1 MTKNQKLLKELY
13 GITPKDFKSLIPND
27 LVHLVSEMH
36 IVKRYVSPG
45 YIPEGLIKDNLYMHL
60 ERLIILATEI
70 YIPPMDGDTLTR
82 TLWVH
87 DVGEMGK
94 ANDVINVEKS
104 DKPNRRVNEKMSEEV
119 VAKGMLS
126 EEDYKLLLQFRQVS
140 DSFEKEVPVNVSKEF
155 VVAKVLDFI
164 ENPIDFFY
172 WYTKWIRKGNVY
184 DGITPPKVL
193 FTYTLLQTK
202 KVWSS
207 INGSDSISEEIKV
220 YCLSLLCLQ
229 IDGILRLW
237 DEVPEN
243 QIPRPMADELK
254 QMSHFLMEHD
264 KRILTRGF
272 LFSTH

>member
-27 LVHLVSEMH
+27 LANLVSQMH
-36 IVKRYVSPG
+36 TVKRYVSPG
-45 YIPEGLIKDNLYMHL
+45 YIPEGIIKDNLYMHL

-70 YIPPMDGDTLTR
+70 YVPRIDSDTLMR

-87 DVGEMGK
+87 DVGEIDK
-94 ANDVINVEKS
+94 PNDVINVEKS
-104 DKPNRRVNEKMSEEV
+104 DKPNRRASEKISEA
-119 VAKGMLS
+119 VAAQRMLS
-126 EEDYKLLLQFRQVS
+126 DQDCKLLFLFRQVS
-140 DSFEKEVPVNVSKEF
+140 DSFEKGISSNAPKEF

-172 WYTKWIRKGNVY
+172 WYTKWIKKGNIY

-193 FTYTLLQTK
+193 FTYTLSQTK

-207 INGSDSISEEIKV
+207 IYGSDSISEEIKI

-237 DEVPEN
+237 HEVPDN
-243 QIPRPMADELK
+243 QIPSPMADELK
-254 QMSHFLMEHD
+254 LMSQFLMEHN
-264 KRILTRGF
+264 KIILTREF
-272 LFSTH
+272 LFNAH